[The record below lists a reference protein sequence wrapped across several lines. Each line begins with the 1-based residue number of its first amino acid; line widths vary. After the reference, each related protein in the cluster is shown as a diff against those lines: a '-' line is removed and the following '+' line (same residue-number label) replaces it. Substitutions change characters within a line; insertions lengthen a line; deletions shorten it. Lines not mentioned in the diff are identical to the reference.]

1 MSAQELTIVND
12 LLRAARTTPQAPG
25 WPERRAAMEA
35 TLAAFPLAEG
45 VLREPV
51 DANGVAAEWQG
62 RADATPHIV
71 MLYLHGG
78 GYCVGSVA
86 THRPLTTAIAHDFA
100 GRVLSVDY
108 RLAPEHPCPAAID
121 DAIAAYRFLL
131 DQGVAPSGIVI
142 AGDSAGGGLTL
153 ATLIALRDAGIPAPA
168 GGWMISPWADL
179 TQTSA
184 TMTSKTE
191 DVSITAERLDEF
203 AEAYAPA
210 GDAGDP
216 RATPLNATLAGL
228 PPLLIQVGTAERLL
242 DDALG
247 VARKGATENV
257 HVTFS
262 AWPGQPHVWHIFNA
276 MLSEGREA
284 IHEGV
289 DWAHARLTS

>member
-62 RADATPHIV
+62 RADAAPHIV

-131 DQGVAPSGIVI
+131 GQGVGPFRPLGRDPVELDMQRVGSVAQ
-142 AGDSAGGGLTL
+142 DEGGAAVLDH
-153 ATLIALRDAGIPAPA
+153 AAARR
-168 GGWMISPWADL
+168 
-179 TQTSA
+179 
-184 TMTSKTE
+184 
-191 DVSITAERLDEF
+191 RL
-203 AEAYAPA
+203 
-210 GDAGDP
+210 G
-216 RATPLNATLAGL
+216 
-228 PPLLIQVGTAERLL
+228 
-242 DDALG
+242 
-247 VARKGATENV
+247 
-257 HVTFS
+257 
-262 AWPGQPHVWHIFNA
+262 
-276 MLSEGREA
+276 
-284 IHEGV
+284 
-289 DWAHARLTS
+289 